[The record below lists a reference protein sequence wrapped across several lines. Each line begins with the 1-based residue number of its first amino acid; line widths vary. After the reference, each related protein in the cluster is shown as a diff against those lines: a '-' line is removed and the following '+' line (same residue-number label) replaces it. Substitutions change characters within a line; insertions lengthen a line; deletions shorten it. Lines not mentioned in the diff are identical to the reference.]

1 MNIPAAPSVPR
12 PFPHRRAGHCASGA
26 LRDLLEYHRLDY
38 GAGPL
43 SEPMVFGLSGGY
55 GFFYTDQLPGIPFY
69 LVGRVGSMEHDIA
82 AHLGATAHVQ
92 STDDPDEGWQAIKDA
107 IDRGDPPLVWADI
120 AHLEYLRVRMV
131 NTRHAIVICGYD
143 DDHQVAWVADN
154 DRDELQPCSYTSLRR
169 ALNSDGF
176 PSPNRSTRFRYQ
188 WPKALP
194 DLEDAVRAAA
204 ATTSRNMRQ
213 DSDTVGGLQ
222 GACGLAGVTHFAR
235 TFPDWAARFE
245 DTLPQALDL
254 LTVLIVKAGT
264 GGAMFRS
271 LQADYLGQ
279 VADTLRD
286 QTVAEAARTATALA
300 DQWKALANNTAAHDL
315 AAARETVQRI
325 DYLEHEALRALEA
338 LL

>member
-1 MNIPAAPSVPR
+1 MNVPAAPSIPH

-38 GAGPL
+38 GTGPL

-55 GFFYTDQLPGIPFY
+55 GFFYADQLPGVPFY

-82 AHLGATAHVQ
+82 SHLGATAYVQ
-92 STDDPDEGWQAIKDA
+92 STDDPDEGWHAIKDA

-131 NTRHAIVICGYD
+131 NTRHAIVICAYD
-143 DDHQVAWVADN
+143 DEQQIAWVADN
-154 DRDELQPCSYTSLRR
+154 DRDELQPCSYASLRR

-176 PSPNRSTRFRYQ
+176 PSPNRSTRFRYE
-188 WPKALP
+188 WPPALP

-204 ATTSRNMRQ
+204 ATTSRNMREE
-213 DSDTVGGLQ
+213 SDAVGGLH
-222 GACGLAGVTHFAR
+222 GTPGLAGVSHFAHA
-235 TFPDWAARFE
+235 FPDWAQSFK
-245 DTLPQALDL
+245 DSLPQALDL

-271 LQADYLGQ
+271 LQASYLREVTDATRDPT
-279 VADTLRD
+279 VA
-286 QTVAEAARTATALA
+286 VAAEAASALS
-300 DQWKALANNTAAHDL
+300 DQWKALAVN
-315 AAARETVQRI
+315 AAARDLDAAHENVKRI
-325 DYLEHEALRALEA
+325 DHLEHEALQALEA